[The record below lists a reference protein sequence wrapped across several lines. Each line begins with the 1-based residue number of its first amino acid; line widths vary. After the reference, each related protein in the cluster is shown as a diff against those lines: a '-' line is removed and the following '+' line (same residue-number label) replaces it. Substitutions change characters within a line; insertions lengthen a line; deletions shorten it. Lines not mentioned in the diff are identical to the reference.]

1 MRVQILHVPDCPNVA
16 GLEALLVDLV
26 GNRTDVEI
34 SRQLV
39 EDDEQAAAL
48 GMAGSPTLL
57 INGADAF
64 GGPLDIPSF
73 SCRLYRDDG
82 GRLAGLPSLVQLR
95 RALARAD
102 AHRRTAGGHP

>member
-1 MRVQILHVPDCPNVA
+1 MRLQILHVHDCPNVA
-16 GLEALLVDLV
+16 ELEALLVDLV

-64 GGPLDIPSF
+64 AGPLDTPSF
-73 SCRLYRDDG
+73 SCRLYRDDD
-82 GRLAGLPSLVQLR
+82 GRLVAVPAVAQLR
-95 RALARAD
+95 GALARGD
-102 AHRRTAGGHP
+102 ARDGP

>member
-1 MRVQILHVPDCPNVA
+1 MRLQILHVHDCPNVA
-16 GLEALLVDLV
+16 ELEALLVDLV

-39 EDDEQAAAL
+39 EDDEQAAEL

-64 GGPLDIPSF
+64 AGPLDTPSF
-73 SCRLYRDDG
+73 LS
-82 GRLAGLPSLVQLR
+82 ALPRRR
-95 RALARAD
+95 RAAGCRP
-102 AHRRTAGGHP
+102 HRGPAAPRSERN